1 MKAWL
6 FRQAM
11 ASERRRAGLTM
22 QRRQLSFGPMAY
34 LDRGAAA
41 EAVAGAG
48 APKPHDVL
56 LLLHG
61 ACADHSTWLRFAR
74 ALGPQRRLLLPDLPG
89 HGESTAAPDMDL
101 GIAAQAERLIEWL
114 GSLGVSRLHLVGN
127 SMGGALALRLAQQRP
142 QWVQSLILI
151 DAAGAESRR
160 SELRAHVEQGHKH
173 PMIEVDSLADYRAML
188 DWGMAK
194 KPWLPSFV
202 MQILLKHKRQRR
214 NIERRLLADL
224 ERDQDQRAG
233 LASIRAP
240 TLILWGGLDRVL
252 HVADADLLASAIP
265 GSRKHIFADLGH
277 VPMVEAPDL
286 VAAHCREFL
295 RELSP

>member
-6 FRQAM
+6 FRRAM
-11 ASERRRAGLTM
+11 ASERKRAGLAV
-22 QRRQLSFGPMAY
+22 QRRQLSFGSLAY
-34 LDRGAAA
+34 LDSGAAA
-41 EAVAGAG
+41 ESG
-48 APKPHDVL
+48 KRREVL

-61 ACADHSTWLRFAR
+61 ACADHSSWLRFAR
-74 ALGPQRRLLLPDLPG
+74 ALGPQRRLLVPDLPG
-89 HGESTAAPDMDL
+89 HGESVSSLDIADMADMDL

-114 GSLGVSRLHLVGN
+114 GTLGVSRLHLVGN

-151 DAAGAESRR
+151 DAAGAESRP
-160 SELRAHVEQGHKH
+160 SELRAHVERGHKH

-194 KPWLPSFV
+194 KPWLPRFI
-202 MQILLKHKRQRR
+202 MQILLDQKRQRR
-214 NIERRLLADL
+214 SIERRILADL
-224 ERDQDQRAG
+224 ARDQDQRAG
-233 LASIRAP
+233 LAGIRAP

-252 HVADADLLASAIP
+252 HVADADLLAAAIP
-265 GSRKHIFADLGH
+265 GSRKHVFAELGH

-295 RELSP
+295 RELSS

>member
-11 ASERRRAGLTM
+11 ASERKRAGLTV
-22 QRRQLSFGPMAY
+22 QRRQLSFGSMTY
-34 LDRGAAA
+34 LDSGAAA
-41 EAVAGAG
+41 RAGAG
-48 APKPHDVL
+48 APKRREVL

-61 ACADHSTWLRFAR
+61 ACADHSSWLRFAR
-74 ALGPQRRLLLPDLPG
+74 ALGPRRRLLLPDLPG
-89 HGESTAAPDMDL
+89 HGESASAPEMDL

-114 GSLGVSRLHLVGN
+114 GSLGLSRLHLVGN

-151 DAAGAESRR
+151 NAAGAESRR

-194 KPWLPSFV
+194 KPWLPRFV
-202 MQILLKHKRQRR
+202 MQILLEHKRQRR

-224 ERDQDQRAG
+224 KRDQDQRAG

-265 GSRKHIFADLGH
+265 GSRKHVFADLGH

-295 RELSP
+295 REISP